1 MPRAQAGIGLPGPNT
16 AATPAAS
23 SAGTSAGGTTPPT
36 VTRMSGRPSSRSA
49 SMSSGHQQPVS
60 AGQARRADDV
70 HVVVDRHLRRFARRL
85 EQRPDVDVEAEVGEG
100 GGDDAGAAIV
110 AVLPQLDDQDARPAA
125 VVLDEGRGPGAG
137 PGVVVV
143 PGPAFGCPA
152 FGGPAFGRIHAGA
165 RSRRRLIAP
174 EDDFERRR
182 DLAERGA
189 RPGGVDRQRE
199 QVAAISA
206 GARLGAARQRR
217 QRARDRG
224 GVARR
229 RAPSPAAPPARPAPR
244 RRPPGARRWPGSPRG
259 RSG

>member
-49 SMSSGHQQPVS
+49 SMSSGHEQPVA

-70 HVVVDRHLRRFARRL
+70 HVVVDRHLRRLARRL

-110 AVLPQLDDQDARPAA
+110 AVLAQLDDQDARPAS

-143 PGPAFGCPA
+143 RGAA
-152 FGGPAFGRIHAGA
+152 FGGPAFGGIHAGA
-165 RSRRRLIAP
+165 RLRRRLVAA

-189 RPGGVDRQRE
+189 RPGGGDGQRE
-199 QVAAISA
+199 QVAAVSA
-206 GARLGAARQRR
+206 GARRGA
-217 QRARDRG
+217 
-224 GVARR
+224 
-229 RAPSPAAPPARPAPR
+229 
-244 RRPPGARRWPGSPRG
+244 
-259 RSG
+259 